1 MGKFSKEHVEA
12 VRTRDRHGSVPKHL
26 KLKKA
31 YRVET
36 PGSNID
42 ILEHC
47 LRGCFGMVWDVF
59 NVTCCVVTCRV
70 FVF

>member
-1 MGKFSKEHVEA
+1 MGLCLKECISLSPHVEA

-36 PGSNID
+36 PGSNVA
-42 ILEHC
+42 ILGHF
-47 LRGCFGMVWDVF
+47 LGGWFGMF
-59 NVTCCVVTCRV
+59 SM
-70 FVF
+70 